1 MKVKLLHFGTNAVLM
16 VMLTSVVA
24 SGQWNEQYWRRY
36 NKKQVEQVI
45 ASVETSSDSFRKD
58 FDEWLD
64 HSRFDGREKE
74 DRFNSKVKRFESAT
88 DKLRSEFDR
97 EDSWWET
104 RGEVEKMLAEARTVA
119 QMMRNR
125 EFGRDVENQWRK
137 LRTNLN
143 KLAGTYR
150 LPLIG
155 DRELILR

>member
-1 MKVKLLHFGTNAVLM
+1 MKLKLVGFAASAALM
-16 VMLTSVVA
+16 LILTSVVA
-24 SGQWNEQYWRRY
+24 SAQWNEQYWRRY
-36 NKKQVEQVI
+36 NKKQVEQII
-45 ASVETSSDSFRKD
+45 ASVETSTDSFRKD

-74 DRFNSKVKRFESAT
+74 DKFNSKVKGFEDAT

-104 RGEVEKMLAEARTVA
+104 RSEVEKMLAEARTIA

-125 EFGRDVENQWRK
+125 DFGRDVENQWRK
-137 LRTNLN
+137 LRINVN

-150 LPLIG
+150 LPLVG
-155 DRELILR
+155 DRETVLR